1 MTPGDGAGGE
11 WQYDM
16 TKDGRMTANRR
27 IAVLSAGLSTPSSTR
42 LLADRLATAAVA
54 ALADRGIE
62 AEVEH
67 VEVREHAQA
76 VVSAT
81 LTRFPGPD
89 LERAI
94 GTVTGADA
102 LIVVTPT
109 FNASYSGL
117 FKSFVDLLEP
127 GALDDLPVLIGA
139 TGGSERHSLVL
150 DHALRPLFAYLHAV
164 VLPTGVYAA
173 SADWGSGEVAGAGAL
188 PGRIQRAGREL
199 AEMVAGRPARP
210 ALDDGLAVD
219 ADFEDLL
226 RSLD

>member
-1 MTPGDGAGGE
+1 MTPGDGAGGVRRYE
-11 WQYDM
+11 M

-42 LLADRLATAAVA
+42 LLADRLAGAAVA
-54 ALADRGIE
+54 ALSDRGIE
-62 AEVEH
+62 ADLDH

-89 LERAI
+89 LEHAI
-94 GTVTGADA
+94 AAVTGADA
-102 LIVVTPT
+102 LIAVTPT

-127 GALDDLPVLIGA
+127 GSLDDVPVLIGA

-164 VLPTGVYAA
+164 VLPNGVYAA
-173 SADWGSGEVAGAGAL
+173 AADWGSGGAAGLGAL
-188 PGRIQRAGREL
+188 PGRIERAGREL
-199 AEMVAGRPARP
+199 ADLVAGRPARP
-210 ALDDGLAVD
+210 VLDDGLAVD

>member
-1 MTPGDGAGGE
+1 MSNDGA
-11 WQYDM
+11 M
-16 TKDGRMTANRR
+16 TEIRR

-42 LLADRLATAAVA
+42 LLADRLAEAARD
-54 ALADRGIE
+54 ALTERGIT
-62 AEVEH
+62 AEIQV
-67 VEVREHAQA
+67 VEVRDVAHD

-89 LERAI
+89 LERSLA
-94 GTVTGADA
+94 TVTDADGVIA
-102 LIVVTPT
+102 VTPT

-117 FKSFVDLLEP
+117 FKSFVDLIEPSALE
-127 GALDDLPVLIGA
+127 GHPVLIGA

-150 DHALRPLFAYLHAV
+150 DHALRPLFGYLHAT

-173 SADWGSGEVAGAGAL
+173 SSDWGAAERAGARAL
-188 PGRIQRAGREL
+188 PDRIARAGREL
-199 AEMVAGRPARP
+199 AAAIAAQPARVRAP
-210 ALDDGLAVD
+210 EEFSVD

>member
-1 MTPGDGAGGE
+1 MTN
-11 WQYDM
+11 
-16 TKDGRMTANRR
+16 DGRMTANRR

-42 LLADRLATAAVA
+42 LLADRLAAATVA
-54 ALADRGIE
+54 VLADRGI
-62 AEVEH
+62 AAQVEH

-89 LERAI
+89 LEGAI
-94 GTVTGADA
+94 QTVTGADA
-102 LIVVTPT
+102 LIAVTPT

-127 GALDDLPVLIGA
+127 GALDDVPVLIGA

-173 SADWGSGEVAGAGAL
+173 SADWGSGDAAGAGAL
-188 PGRIQRAGREL
+188 PGRIERAGREL
-199 AEMVAGRPARP
+199 GDLVAVRPSRP
-210 ALDDGLAVD
+210 VLEDALAVD

>member
-1 MTPGDGAGGE
+1 MTNDGA
-11 WQYDM
+11 
-16 TKDGRMTANRR
+16 MTANRR

-42 LLADRLATAAVA
+42 LLADRLAAATVA
-54 ALADRGIE
+54 ALVDRGID
-62 AEVEH
+62 ARVEH

-94 GTVTGADA
+94 ATVTGADA
-102 LIVVTPT
+102 LIAVTPT

-127 GALDDLPVLIGA
+127 GSLDDTPVLIGA

-150 DHALRPLFAYLHAV
+150 DHAMRPLFAYLHAV

-173 SADWGSGEVAGAGAL
+173 AADWGSGDAAGAAAL
-188 PGRIQRAGREL
+188 PGRVDRAGREL
-199 AEMVAGRPARP
+199 AALLAGRPARP
-210 ALDDGLAVD
+210 ALDDALAVD

>member
-1 MTPGDGAGGE
+1 MTPGDSGGDVWRQE
-11 WQYDM
+11 M

-42 LLADRLATAAVA
+42 LLADRLAAAAVT
-54 ALADRGIE
+54 ALADRGIA

-89 LERAI
+89 LEHAI

-102 LIVVTPT
+102 LIAVTPT

-127 GALDDLPVLIGA
+127 GSLDDVPVLIGA

-173 SADWGSGEVAGAGAL
+173 AADWGAGETIGSGSL
-188 PGRIQRAGREL
+188 PDRIERAGREL
-199 AEMVAGRPARP
+199 AELVAGRPARP
-210 ALDDGLAVD
+210 LLDDGLAVG
-219 ADFEDLL
+219 ADFEELL

>member
-1 MTPGDGAGGE
+1 MSNDGA
-11 WQYDM
+11 M
-16 TKDGRMTANRR
+16 TEIRR

-42 LLADRLATAAVA
+42 LLADRLAEASRD
-54 ALADRGIE
+54 ALTERGIT
-62 AEVEH
+62 AEIQV
-67 VEVREHAQA
+67 VEVRDVAHD

-89 LERAI
+89 LERALQ
-94 GTVTGADA
+94 TVTDADGVIA
-102 LIVVTPT
+102 VTPT

-117 FKSFVDLLEP
+117 FKSFVDLIEPSSLE
-127 GALDDLPVLIGA
+127 GHPVLIGA

-150 DHALRPLFAYLHAV
+150 DHALRPLFGYLHAT

-173 SADWGSGEVAGAGAL
+173 SSDWGAAEQAGAAAL
-188 PGRIQRAGREL
+188 PDRIARAGREL
-199 AEMVAGRPARP
+199 AAAIAAQPARVRTP
-210 ALDDGLAVD
+210 EEFSVD

>member
-1 MTPGDGAGGE
+1 MTSGDGDRMTWRGG
-11 WQYDM
+11 M
-16 TKDGRMTANRR
+16 TNDGRMTANRR

-42 LLADRLATAAVA
+42 LLADRLAAATVA
-54 ALADRGIE
+54 ALADRGI
-62 AEVEH
+62 AAAVEH

-94 GTVTGADA
+94 ASITGADA
-102 LIVVTPT
+102 LIAVTPT

-127 GALDDLPVLIGA
+127 GSLDDVPVLIGA

-150 DHALRPLFAYLHAV
+150 DHALRPVFAYLHAV

-173 SADWGSGEVAGAGAL
+173 SADWGSGDAAGAGAL
-188 PGRIQRAGREL
+188 PGRIERAGREL
-199 AEMVAGRPARP
+199 AALLAGREARP
-210 ALDDGLAVD
+210 VLEDALAVD